1 MRMCICEA
9 EGKVECKKQGGWMER
24 RGEPYHKTAPQRTIG
39 QHTINIA
46 QHESTNKI
54 IIKKKIKKRR
64 QPSKKLKQIPRKQ
77 TATKAPNAAANS
89 NKIKITPQHTAF

>member
-1 MRMCICEA
+1 MLVSVSVWLYVYDVCMRMCMCEA
-9 EGKVECKKQGGWMER
+9 EGKGDGECEKQGGWREW

-54 IIKKKIKKRR
+54 IIK
-64 QPSKKLKQIPRKQ
+64 RK
-77 TATKAPNAAANS
+77 
-89 NKIKITPQHTAF
+89 